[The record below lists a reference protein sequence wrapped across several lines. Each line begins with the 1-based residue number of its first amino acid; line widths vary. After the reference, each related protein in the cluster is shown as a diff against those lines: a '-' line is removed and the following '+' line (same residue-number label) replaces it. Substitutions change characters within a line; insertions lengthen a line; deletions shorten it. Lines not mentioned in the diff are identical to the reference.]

1 MKKLGLL
8 IVLSALIVFQS
19 CNENK
24 IESFTEES
32 KFNLVDS
39 ICIDP
44 NFGVSSLSAFELDGE
59 EYFSV
64 ANFKTQKE
72 IRIFNSKGLVQ
83 AVSLKGF
90 SIFNDTPLAYEV
102 LNLDTI
108 LIILNQDPRI
118 FYVDSKG
125 VIFKVISF
133 EEEYKE
139 LGGLRVRRDIS
150 PAFLNRDEDYATINV
165 LTAPDFSGFSLDSLE
180 KFNYENKRNLH
191 LHKKIVISGLS
202 EDTAVVEMKLD
213 NAFDGLVEDDQ
224 VLNAAWAFTL
234 SNNKYCATLENS
246 NKINVFNNY
255 SNLDS
260 VRETTVILF
269 RITCNYEQRSQIILN
284 ISSSK
289 Y

>member
-108 LIILNQDPRI
+108 LIILN
-118 FYVDSKG
+118 
-125 VIFKVISF
+125 
-133 EEEYKE
+133 
-139 LGGLRVRRDIS
+139 
-150 PAFLNRDEDYATINV
+150 
-165 LTAPDFSGFSLDSLE
+165 
-180 KFNYENKRNLH
+180 
-191 LHKKIVISGLS
+191 
-202 EDTAVVEMKLD
+202 
-213 NAFDGLVEDDQ
+213 
-224 VLNAAWAFTL
+224 
-234 SNNKYCATLENS
+234 
-246 NKINVFNNY
+246 
-255 SNLDS
+255 
-260 VRETTVILF
+260 
-269 RITCNYEQRSQIILN
+269 
-284 ISSSK
+284 
-289 Y
+289 